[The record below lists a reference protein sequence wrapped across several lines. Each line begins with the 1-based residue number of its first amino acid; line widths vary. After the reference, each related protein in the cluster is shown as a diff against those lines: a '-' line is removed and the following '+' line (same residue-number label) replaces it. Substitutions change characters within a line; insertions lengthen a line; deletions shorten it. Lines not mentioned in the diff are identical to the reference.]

1 MPDMDTTTL
10 VIVVLVAICAV
21 LAGVHI
27 GSRSHQGTDEL
38 ASPAASGSVGASGD
52 QLSRAELIDV
62 ARAAASDAARV
73 AASEALGAS
82 QQSFMTLAKGEMKH
96 LREGLDG
103 QLELSHSKFA
113 ALTESVDKQ
122 LKQVDQ
128 QLQIFDRQRSESHGE
143 MIGQIRGLHR
153 SQEAIRLEAEQ
164 LRVALR
170 KPSVRGRWG
179 EMTLRRV
186 VELAGMSPH
195 TDFVEQHTTTHD
207 GSGQRPDLIINMAGG
222 RHVIVDAKCTLD
234 AYLDAV
240 EAADEAARKQHERRH
255 AQQMAKHVSQLAGK
269 SYWASMDES
278 PDFVVMFVP
287 GDTFLTAALEANPNL
302 MDEAMGQNVVI
313 ATPSTLLALLRTV
326 AYGWKQ
332 ERLAAQAAEI
342 WAMSKELHGRLSV
355 FAGHFGRIGKQLDS
369 AVSHYNKAVSSFD
382 RRVMV
387 TARRIEDAHMS
398 SEKELVSPEQ
408 IHTSAATVESR
419 PTLNV
424 ERLDHDD
431 PLLRSER
438 TPPAPRTHRLDPFA
452 SRAQSTD
459 GDLSH
464 AGSDAS
470 NSSSEV
476 AAERPDIHTLERMS
490 G

>member
-1 MPDMDTTTL
+1 MSWRRQPGQ
-10 VIVVLVAICAV
+10 ARW
-21 LAGVHI
+21 G
-27 GSRSHQGTDEL
+27 
-38 ASPAASGSVGASGD
+38 SGD

-82 QQSFMTLAKGEMKH
+82 QQSFMTLAQGEMKH
-96 LREGLDG
+96 LRDGLDD
-103 QLELSHSKFA
+103 QLEVSHSKFA

-195 TDFVEQHTTTHD
+195 TDFVEQHTTSHD
-207 GSGQRPDLIINMAGG
+207 GSGQRPDLIVNMAGAVTSSST
-222 RHVIVDAKCTLD
+222 RSAPRRVS
-234 AYLDAV
+234 DAV
-240 EAADEAARKQHERRH
+240 EAADEAGRKQHERRH

-287 GDTFLTAALEANPNL
+287 GDTF
-302 MDEAMGQNVVI
+302 
-313 ATPSTLLALLRTV
+313 
-326 AYGWKQ
+326 
-332 ERLAAQAAEI
+332 
-342 WAMSKELHGRLSV
+342 
-355 FAGHFGRIGKQLDS
+355 
-369 AVSHYNKAVSSFD
+369 
-382 RRVMV
+382 
-387 TARRIEDAHMS
+387 
-398 SEKELVSPEQ
+398 
-408 IHTSAATVESR
+408 
-419 PTLNV
+419 
-424 ERLDHDD
+424 
-431 PLLRSER
+431 
-438 TPPAPRTHRLDPFA
+438 
-452 SRAQSTD
+452 
-459 GDLSH
+459 
-464 AGSDAS
+464 
-470 NSSSEV
+470 
-476 AAERPDIHTLERMS
+476 
-490 G
+490 